1 MIHPTSSLNI
11 SIIHSP
17 DSHIIQHEESG
28 VIRNIIS
35 RLLPYPS
42 DMVYKDRFGVYYV
55 NDSFY
60 KSIKIGSLSLTNVTV
75 ISKAYPSNMIYEDRF
90 GVYRVNQKMY
100 SSDKKEM
107 LPIIGEIQVPKYDFN
122 LNQENQKAS
131 NDSLYQCRQLMK
143 KNGKSDAITL
153 SSRFLYGFPPIHFNN
168 SKSWNSYISK
178 ARDDAKNK
186 PKGKIEDY
194 SIEGSYFTTPNPFID
209 GPFVH
214 TSLGTFVE
222 NVRYNTQKSIIE
234 LLIPHAHPSTRNND

>member
-1 MIHPTSSLNI
+1 MNI

-28 VIRNIIS
+28 VIKNIIS
-35 RLLPYPS
+35 RLLPYSS

-60 KSIKIGSLSLTNVTV
+60 NSIKIGILSLTNVTV

-131 NDSLYQCRQLMK
+131 NDS
-143 KNGKSDAITL
+143 
-153 SSRFLYGFPPIHFNN
+153 
-168 SKSWNSYISK
+168 
-178 ARDDAKNK
+178 
-186 PKGKIEDY
+186 
-194 SIEGSYFTTPNPFID
+194 
-209 GPFVH
+209 
-214 TSLGTFVE
+214 
-222 NVRYNTQKSIIE
+222 
-234 LLIPHAHPSTRNND
+234 

>member
-1 MIHPTSSLNI
+1 MN
-11 SIIHSP
+11 
-17 DSHIIQHEESG
+17 
-28 VIRNIIS
+28 IS
-35 RLLPYPS
+35 RLLPYSS

-60 KSIKIGSLSLTNVTV
+60 NSIKIGSLSLTNITV
-75 ISKAYPSNMIYEDRF
+75 IITHYPPDMIYKDQF
-90 GVYRVNQKMY
+90 GVYYVNQKMY
-100 SSDKKEM
+100 SGDKKEM
-107 LPIIGEIQVPKYDFN
+107 FPIIGEIQVPKYDIN
-122 LNQENQKAS
+122 LNQENQSS
-131 NDSLYQCRQLMK
+131 NNSIYQCRQLMK

-153 SSRFLYGFPPIHFNN
+153 SSRFLYSVPPIHFNN

-186 PKGKIEDY
+186 PNGKIEDY

-222 NVRYNTQKSIIE
+222 NVRYNTKKSIIE
-234 LLIPHAHPSTRNND
+234 LLIPNAHPSTRNND

>member
-1 MIHPTSSLNI
+1 
-11 SIIHSP
+11 
-17 DSHIIQHEESG
+17 
-28 VIRNIIS
+28 
-35 RLLPYPS
+35 
-42 DMVYKDRFGVYYV
+42 MVYKDRFGVYYV

-153 SSRFLYGFPPIHFNN
+153 SSRFLYSVPPIHFNN

-178 ARDDAKNK
+178 ARDAKRK
-186 PKGKIEDY
+186 QRS
-194 SIEGSYFTTPNPFID
+194 SIN

-214 TSLGTFVE
+214 TSIGTFVE